1 MRGFSPRFADLP
13 DYILGITKEIWEDG
27 GIDKVSAYYAPDTP
41 VRSPDGYLVGSEAV
55 LDATRATL
63 GEFPDRQLFG
73 EDVIW
78 CGDDIDGFY
87 SSHRIFSTA
96 THLGTGAFGLPTGT
110 ELRYRS
116 IADCAVRANQVY
128 DEWLIRD
135 IGAIVRQL
143 GSHPRDFAAAQI
155 AAEGSPHEVRRPLM
169 SQDVPPPVY
178 TSAGN
183 EDPVAL
189 RYCESLSALLTGT
202 AGGVEKIYDR
212 SVRVEWPGART
223 GRGWQEAERF
233 WSGIRNAF
241 AGAGLEVHHAIGRS
255 DDHMTRRAA
264 LRWSLTGSHNGPG
277 VFGDPTGSSIHV
289 MGISHAEFGPRG
301 LRREYVLFDETA
313 VWKQIL
319 LASD

>member
-1 MRGFSPRFADLP
+1 MRAFAPRFADLP
-13 DYILGITKEIWEDG
+13 AFILGITREIWEEG
-27 GIDKVSAYYAPDTP
+27 GTDRIKAYYSPDTP

-55 LDATRATL
+55 VDATRSTL
-63 GEFPDRQLFG
+63 AEFPDRQLFG

-78 CGDDIDGFY
+78 CGDDVDGFF

-96 THLGTGAFGLPTGT
+96 THLGKGMFGPPTGR
-110 ELRYRS
+110 ELRYRV
-116 IADCAVRANQVY
+116 IADCAVIANQVY

-135 IGAIVRQL
+135 LGAIVRQL

-155 AAEGSPHEVRRPLM
+155 AAEGGPRQARWPLL

-183 EDPVAL
+183 DEPVGM
-189 RYCESLSALLTGT
+189 RYCESLSSLLTGRS
-202 AGGVEKIYDR
+202 ADVEKIYDR
-212 SVRVEWPGART
+212 SVRLEWPGART
-223 GRGWQEAERF
+223 GRGWQDAERF
-233 WSGIRNAF
+233 WSGIRQAF
-241 AGAGLEVHHAIGRS
+241 GGARLEVHHAMGRS
-255 DDHMTRRAA
+255 DDQMAPRAA
-264 LRWSLTGSHNGPG
+264 LRWSLTGSHNGAG
-277 VFGDPTGSSIHV
+277 LFGDPTGSSIHV

-319 LASD
+319 LSSD

>member
-1 MRGFSPRFADLP
+1 MRGFAPRFADLP
-13 DYILGITKEIWEDG
+13 AFILGITKEIWEDG
-27 GIDKVSAYYAPDTP
+27 GIDRVRDYYAPDTP
-41 VRSPDGYLVGSEAV
+41 VRSPDGYMIGSEVV

-63 GEFPDRQLFG
+63 AEFPDRQLLG

-78 CGDDIDGFY
+78 CGDDVDGYF

-96 THLGTGAFGLPTGT
+96 THLGEGVFGPPTGT
-110 ELRYRS
+110 ELRYRA
-116 IADCAVRANQVY
+116 IADCAVLAGQVY

-135 IGAIVRQL
+135 VGAIVRQL
-143 GSHPRDFAAAQI
+143 GSHPRDFTAAQI
-155 AAEGSPHEVRRPLM
+155 AAEGGPQEAFRPLL

-183 EDPVAL
+183 DDPVGL
-189 RYCESLSALLTGT
+189 RYCEGLSSLVTGM
-202 AGGVEKIYDR
+202 AGDVEKIYDR
-212 SVRVEWPGART
+212 SVRLECPGART
-223 GRGWQEAERF
+223 GRGWQDAEWF
-233 WSGIRNAF
+233 WSGIRRAF
-241 AGAGLEVHHAIGRS
+241 AGARLEVHHVIGRS
-255 DDHMTRRAA
+255 DDHMAPRAA
-264 LRWSLTGSHNGPG
+264 VRWSLTGSHNGAG

-319 LASD
+319 LSAD